1 MSKSIMQDYSKG
13 ECYLCALLHDDH
25 HRQRTTEEH
34 HVFFGPN
41 RKLSEHYGLKVRLCV
56 EHHRTGPEAVHRNE
70 KVRRILCQRGQIA
83 FMQAHPYE
91 DFVQIFG
98 RNYLDEVPGKIPP
111 DNK

>member
-25 HRQRTTEEH
+25 SRKHTEEH

-56 EHHRTGPEAVHRNE
+56 EHHRTGPEAVHRNAE
-70 KVRRILCQRGQIA
+70 VRRILCIQGQRA
-83 FMQAHPYE
+83 FMRAHPYE
-91 DFVQIFG
+91 NFLKIFG
-98 RNYLDEVPGKIPP
+98 KNYLDEMPP
-111 DNK
+111 D